1 MAYRLVHWLMAKR
14 IALSLRLAYHLWVV
28 IDASMTDAASDT
40 YLFDDLL
47 ADEIEQIRGTR
58 RWVDLAD
65 QIGVKEGM
73 IRAYAKGSSDAGVN
87 TLAPILSWDL
97 ERSDVDTAL
106 LASQMPRLAQ
116 LVFLKLVNHGLRLRQ
131 KAISDRAAREAAHTQ
146 PTAELAA

>member
-73 IRAYAKGSSDAGVN
+73 IRAYAKGWH
-87 TLAPILSWDL
+87 SWF
-97 ERSDVDTAL
+97 S
-106 LASQMPRLAQ
+106 
-116 LVFLKLVNHGLRLRQ
+116 
-131 KAISDRAAREAAHTQ
+131 
-146 PTAELAA
+146 